1 MHGSPARLAATY
13 SIVARDP
20 ASGEIGVGVQSHYF
34 SVGSAVP
41 WAQPGVGAVA
51 TQSIVE
57 ISYGPKGLERLSA
70 GQSAPEVLAALVEQ
84 DPGRELRQVAVI
96 DRQGRVASHSG
107 ALCIPAFG
115 HAQGNGWSAQG
126 NLLRSDAVWQAM
138 GPAFERST
146 GSLAARLLAALE
158 AAEAAGGD
166 VRGRQ
171 SAAVI
176 VVAAARPDNPWEGRR
191 VDLHVEHH
199 ARPLEELRRLFTLH
213 RAHELFAEA
222 RRHFGT
228 GDFETAL
235 GLLEQA
241 RKLEPDDVEFAFW
254 TGVAFANAGR
264 HEEARRWLAEAYA
277 ADASWRELARRL
289 ATIGL
294 FSGGPGLI
302 EP

>member
-1 MHGSPARLAATY
+1 
-13 SIVARDP
+13 
-20 ASGEIGVGVQSHYF
+20 
-34 SVGSAVP
+34 
-41 WAQPGVGAVA
+41 
-51 TQSIVE
+51 
-57 ISYGPKGLERLSA
+57 
-70 GQSAPEVLAALVEQ
+70 
-84 DPGRELRQVAVI
+84 
-96 DRQGRVASHSG
+96 
-107 ALCIPAFG
+107 
-115 HAQGNGWSAQG
+115 
-126 NLLRSDAVWQAM
+126 M
-138 GPAFERST
+138 GPAFERSS
-146 GSLAARLLAALE
+146 GSLAARLLARAR
-158 AAEAAGGD
+158 GG
-166 VRGRQ
+166 RGRGRRR
-171 SAAVI
+171 
-176 VVAAARPDNPWEGRR
+176 ARPPERRRAGRRRPRARDNPWEGRL

-264 HEEARRWLAEAYA
+264 CDEARRWLGEAYA

-294 FSGGPGLI
+294 FSGGPELI